1 MNSFDPH
8 ENITSPLGGRA
19 NRGASRAPGRRPG
32 LTPWTGYRRLVRLCP
47 ACGRENSEHHLFCD
61 DCAADLRSVP
71 VTAANDGAAG
81 RHRLVDMLAR
91 REDRALAHRRQE
103 EGTGGGFLTLG
114 VVLFVAAIW
123 MTSDQTLRTL
133 VWAASLVAFTYG
145 LWRMRYDPVSL
156 RRVGLIF
163 GGASGAVLLLIAS
176 QSALFPRQNG
186 AQVVATPDTP
196 AGTAQAVSTPATP
209 TAGGIASL
217 RGEMRMYRGDP
228 AHTGQQP
235 GPAPAGQPAVAWR
248 FETGGEVYASP
259 AIADGVIYLTSKSG
273 FLYAVDA
280 GTGEQRWRYQLGD
293 YVVRSSPAIVDG
305 VVYVGGGFNLFA
317 IDATTGQER
326 WRFAMRYAG
335 GASPT
340 VVDGVVYVTSQE
352 GFVYAVDA
360 RTGKER
366 WNVQTEGLIFSSPTF
381 IDGTVVVGTDS
392 GVLYG
397 VTAANGRLDW
407 RRNLDGP
414 IFASVAGRS
423 DGVAFVTIGAGFT
436 YAIDVR
442 DGSVV
447 WTAAIGS
454 DEAPAVSNGTLV
466 LSAKDGGVYG
476 LDATTGTTRWL
487 FPTGESAT
495 GAPSIS
501 DDLVFVGAGRNLLII
516 DASNGTRRW
525 YFLASDIVESAPTVI
540 DGVVLFGNRDGFLY
554 AIGAAP

>member
-1 MNSFDPH
+1 MRPSDHH
-8 ENITSPLGGRA
+8 ESITSPLGGRA
-19 NRGASRAPGRRPG
+19 NRGAYRQPGRRQG
-32 LTPWTGYRRLVRLCP
+32 LTPWTGYRRLTRVCP
-47 ACGRENSEHHLFCD
+47 SCGRENAEHYLFCD

-71 VTAANDGAAG
+71 VTAANEGTAS
-81 RHRLVDMLAR
+81 RRRLVDILAR
-91 REDRALAHRRQE
+91 REDRTLTHRRQE

-114 VVLFVAAIW
+114 VILFVASIW
-123 MTSDQTLRTL
+123 MTSDQTLRTV
-133 VWAASLVAFTYG
+133 VWVTSLVAFTYG
-145 LWRMRYDPVSL
+145 LWRMRYDPISL

-163 GGASGAVLLLIAS
+163 GGASGGVLLLIAS
-176 QSALFPRQNG
+176 QSALFPHENN
-186 AQVVATPDTP
+186 ALVVATPESLP
-196 AGTAQAVSTPATP
+196 GTIQAAATPATP
-209 TAGGIASL
+209 AAGSIPTL

-235 GPAPAGQPAVAWR
+235 GPGPAAQPTVAWR

-280 GTGEQRWRYQLGD
+280 STGEQRWRYQLGD

-317 IDATTGQER
+317 VDAASGQER

-352 GFVYAVDA
+352 GFIYAVDA
-360 RTGKER
+360 RTGAER
-366 WNVQTEGLIFSSPTF
+366 WNIQTEGLIFASPAF

-414 IFASVAGRS
+414 IFASVAG
-423 DGVAFVTIGAGFT
+423 GTGGLAYATIGAGFT
-436 YAIDVR
+436 YGINVR

-454 DEAPAVSNGTLV
+454 DEAPAVGNGSLV

-476 LDATTGTTRWL
+476 LDARNGATRWL
-487 FPTGESAT
+487 FPTGEAAT

-501 DDLVFVGAGRNLLII
+501 DNQVFVGAGRNLLII
-516 DASNGTRRW
+516 DASDGTRRW

-554 AIGAAP
+554 AIGASE